1 MTPEDE
7 RRAVGHA
14 EIVLVCIYV
23 ASVISG
29 LGGVW
34 CLMGETLMG
43 AR

>member
-1 MTPEDE
+1 MTPDDE
-7 RRAVGHA
+7 RRAVRRAG
-14 EIVLVCIYV
+14 VTLVCIYV